1 MCYIIATVKRKTN
14 KFSFRRKTKMTIEEM
29 KTRVA
34 ELKAEVAR
42 LDELTDDDAI
52 SDEEF
57 DRLTYKANEIAVE
70 YGRLQSKIDFLS
82 VKNLTCISGWSASF
96 LCSFECG
103 TRQITNKQAEIFKRF
118 NNGKPFIYNGR
129 RFDCLGPNYRAGF
142 ASLVV
147 TRIDI

>member
-1 MCYIIATVKRKTN
+1 
-14 KFSFRRKTKMTIEEM
+14 MTIEEM

-42 LDELTDDDAI
+42 LDRLADDDTI
-52 SDEEF
+52 SNEEF
-57 DRLTYKANEIAVE
+57 DRLIHKANEISE
-70 YGRLQSKIDFLS
+70 ECGRLQKKIDFLS
-82 VKNLTCISGWSASF
+82 VKTLTRVSDWSASF
-96 LCSFECG
+96 LDSFDCG
-103 TRQITNKQAEIFKRF
+103 TRKITNKQAEIFKRF

-147 TRIDI
+147 TRTTFN